1 MPSWPSPVRQVR
13 AHNHAMRRVSVF
25 FNRIMQ
31 PLSVIWLKRLFWAA
45 TAVIVLALAMM
56 AFAIERLAISPRS
69 LGPYLE
75 RRAEGHHPLIV
86 GFGKWANRTL
96 TALDRGDQIPFALPA
111 LQIGAQPT
119 PSGAPLAA
127 TGRVVLVDSAAAAS
141 TAIGQARAGDIITFL
156 PGTYRFSGSRISVSQ
171 PGAADN
177 PITVRARQPGSVTLE
192 FDLEEGFHVTAPFWL
207 FENLTISGACRDHS
221 KCEHAFHVVARATN
235 FVARNNVLVDF
246 NAHFKINGDGGNY
259 PDYGLIDSNT
269 LTNTGIRNTANPV
282 TPIDLVGAS
291 NWRIQRNLISDFIK
305 GQGNRISY
313 GGFAKG
319 AGSGNRFERN
329 IVLCEHLLRGAPGQ
343 RVGLSLGGGG
353 TGAAFCRDR
362 RCLTEQEGGII
373 QSNLIASCSDD
384 GIYINRAAA
393 SKIVHNSVLDTGGI
407 KVRFATSSADVE
419 GNLVDGV
426 IRSRDDSVMRA
437 TDNITAST
445 TGSYLGWHRIR
456 NLYRQ
461 AGILDLAWQQEPP
474 RRAAAEGGAPGLCA
488 APGSPA
494 QVYGAFEDFAACLGT
509 DR

>member
-1 MPSWPSPVRQVR
+1 
-13 AHNHAMRRVSVF
+13 MR
-25 FNRIMQ
+25 
-31 PLSVIWLKRLFWAA
+31 PLPAIWLKRLFQAA

-75 RRAEGHHPLIV
+75 RRAEGHNPLIV

-96 TALDRGDQIPFALPA
+96 TVFDRGDQAPFSLPT
-111 LQIGAQPT
+111 LHIGAQPM
-119 PSGAPLAA
+119 PAGLPQAA
-127 TGRVVLVDSAAAAS
+127 AARVVLVDSAAAAS
-141 TAIGQARAGDIITFL
+141 TAIGQARSGDIITFL
-156 PGTYRFSGSRISVSQ
+156 PGTYRFSGSRISASQ

-177 PITVRARQPGSVTLE
+177 PITVRARQPGSVKLE

-207 FENLTISGACRDHS
+207 FENLTISGACSDHS
-221 KCEHAFHVVARATN
+221 KCEHAFHVVAKATN
-235 FVARNNVLVDF
+235 FVARNNVITDF
-246 NAHFKINGDGGNY
+246 NAHFKINGDGTYY
-259 PDYGLIDSNT
+259 PDHGLIDSNT

-329 IVLCEHLLRGAPGQ
+329 IVLCENLLRGAPGQ

-353 TGAAFCRDR
+353 TGAAFCRDQ
-362 RCLTEQEGGII
+362 RCITEQERGII

-393 SKIVHNSVLDTGGI
+393 SRIVHNSVLDTGGI
-407 KVRFATSSADVE
+407 TVRFTTSSADVE

-426 IRSRDDSVMRA
+426 IRSRDDSVVRA
-437 TDNITAST
+437 ADNMSAST

-461 AGILDLAWQQEPP
+461 ADKFDLAWQQEPP
-474 RRAAAEGGAPGLCA
+474 RRAIADERALPLCTGPA
-488 APGSPA
+488 SPVP
-494 QVYGAFEDFAACLGT
+494 VYGAFEDFAGCLRA